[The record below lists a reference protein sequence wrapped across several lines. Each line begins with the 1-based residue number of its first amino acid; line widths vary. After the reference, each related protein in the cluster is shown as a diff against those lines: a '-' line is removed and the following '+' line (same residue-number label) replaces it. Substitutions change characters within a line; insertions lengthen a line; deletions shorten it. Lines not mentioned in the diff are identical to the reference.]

1 LISAL
6 LTRQSSMRDL
16 AGIFGGDVSM
26 RIRFFDRNDV
36 SFFGL
41 CLRVL
46 GFSGLFSLVGT
57 GALWLIA

>member
-1 LISAL
+1 
-6 LTRQSSMRDL
+6 
-16 AGIFGGDVSM
+16 M
-26 RIRFFDRNDV
+26 RIRFFDRYDV

-46 GFSGLFSLVGT
+46 GLSGLFSLMGA

>member
-1 LISAL
+1 
-6 LTRQSSMRDL
+6 MRDL